1 MRDLNHDFKNLCQR
15 NRDGSFATQHDR
27 ESILTLIANQLDED
41 GFRHLRATGVRSKHV
56 EHLVERWHAEEISA
70 GTFKNRMS
78 ALRWLA
84 EKIDKQ
90 NIVARDNAAYGI
102 ADRHHVTNVS
112 KAHELDADKLAA
124 VSDPYTAL
132 SLRLQ
137 EAFGLRRE
145 ESIKLRPSWAD
156 RGDVLHLKASW
167 TKGGKERDIPIRTE
181 AQTRAVARRQGACR
195 CRQLDP
201 GRDVVQGPAQSLQGA
216 NGEGRHR
223 PRSWVAAPLRADA
236 PRGADGLEGAGCGRG
251 DFEATECGSEGDR
264 PTSAPGDLARTRARA
279 RANNSGLPGAVR
291 CPQATQ
297 AAAAGS
303 CRRKTW
309 VYAGVTLSRS
319 PTA

>member
-56 EHLVERWHAEEISA
+56 EHLAERWHAEEISA

-84 EKIDKQ
+84 E

-102 ADRHHVTNVS
+102 AERRHVTNVS

-124 VSDPYTAL
+124 VADPHTAL

-145 ESIKLRPSWAD
+145 ESIKLRPIWAD

-181 AQTRAVARRQGACR
+181 AQRELVQEAKQLSADQKVIDRQARLTISRELGHEREQITAVY
-195 CRQLDP
+195 L
-201 GRDVVQGPAQSLQGA
+201 GR
-216 NGEGRHR
+216 
-223 PRSWVAAPLRADA
+223 
-236 PRGADGLEGAGCGRG
+236 
-251 DFEATECGSEGDR
+251 
-264 PTSAPGDLARTRARA
+264 
-279 RANNSGLPGAVR
+279 
-291 CPQATQ
+291 
-297 AAAAGS
+297 
-303 CRRKTW
+303 
-309 VYAGVTLSRS
+309 
-319 PTA
+319 

>member
-1 MRDLNHDFKNLCQR
+1 M
-15 NRDGSFATQHDR
+15 
-27 ESILTLIANQLDED
+27 LTLIANQLDEN
-41 GFRHLRATGVRSKHV
+41 GFRHLRATGMRSKHV

-102 ADRHHVTNVS
+102 AERRHVTKVS

-145 ESIKLRPSWAD
+145 ESIKLRPTWAD
-156 RGDVLHLKASW
+156 RSDVLHLKASW

-181 AQTRAVARRQGACR
+181 AQRELLQETKQLVGTGSLIPAEMPYKDQLNRFKAQTARAGIDRVHGLRHHYAQARYADLTGWKA
-195 CRQLDP
+195 
-201 GRDVVQGPAQSLQGA
+201 PA
-216 NGEGRHR
+216 
-223 PRSWVAAPLRADA
+223 
-236 PRGADGLEGAGCGRG
+236 AGG
-251 DFEATECGSEGDR
+251 
-264 PTSAPGDLARTRARA
+264 PTSKQLSAEQKMFDRQARLTISRALGHERE
-279 RANNSGLPGAVR
+279 PITAVYLGR
-291 CPQATQ
+291 
-297 AAAAGS
+297 
-303 CRRKTW
+303 
-309 VYAGVTLSRS
+309 
-319 PTA
+319 